1 LIGGDPSIT
10 KPIIIN
16 GSIMEV
22 TTNLEAALRELR
34 AWQITKIWVDAI
46 CINQRDVAERGIQVP
61 RMGLIYSKATE
72 VIAWLGV
79 EAENSRAAC
88 KAIRSL
94 EDLQPDVRQKALT
107 KASSSIQA
115 LFHRSFWKRVW
126 IIQEISKGPNVY
138 ILCGKD
144 SISWERMRSTFGYL
158 DEISLLPPE
167 VQALEEFRKR
177 ESRSQRPDL
186 RQAIIDSRHF
196 LSTDA
201 RDKLYALLGLTSNGG
216 DIILTPNYVQSPYS
230 VYFQAFKEVARKD
243 PHMWYLFR
251 EMPDE
256 EDSSKRKATWT
267 SFEESIWRW
276 IIESWAKRIEIDEI
290 ENNWQKY
297 SRKHVFYRDPRH
309 YTSLPMMRVRP
320 FPHSFEELTREE
332 REELPSISSYGMRAT
347 CAVIDSIETLS
358 SSLSRTSWQYE
369 TQQPFV
375 PGGPRKSH
383 RSPRDQPKA
392 SYVLKNIWRA
402 LIALSFEVQSD
413 SFGHPNQ
420 PISVGVSP
428 IYLCRSDAAY
438 ILTRLCKR
446 SQWVK
451 VRQPVDPAEF
461 FSNWLCENRNLV
473 YYGKTL
479 RHWVKIYSRTERYK
493 KQSQGDYSFVRQF
506 FSNCDVTLPN
516 MSKGALENYEAKLLY
531 AIKLAAEAKMRL
543 AVTEKRQMMGLV
555 PAGTKKGDIVA
566 LVQDCN
572 LPIILRRDNHGGYI
586 FLGETAFYSDTSSR
600 NSFKG
605 STLGYLCENDK
616 GWNEWVKSSAASF
629 QESSLDYRDF
639 NIY

>member
-34 AWQITKIWVDAI
+34 AWKITKIWVDAI

-94 EDLQPDVRQKALT
+94 EDLQPDVRQKTLT

-167 VQALEEFRKR
+167 IQALEEFRKR
-177 ESRSQRPDL
+177 
-186 RQAIIDSRHF
+186 
-196 LSTDA
+196 
-201 RDKLYALLGLTSNGG
+201 
-216 DIILTPNYVQSPYS
+216 
-230 VYFQAFKEVARKD
+230 
-243 PHMWYLFR
+243 
-251 EMPDE
+251 
-256 EDSSKRKATWT
+256 
-267 SFEESIWRW
+267 
-276 IIESWAKRIEIDEI
+276 

-320 FPHSFEELTREE
+320 FLHSFEELTREE

-347 CAVIDSIETLS
+347 CAVIDSIETVS
-358 SSLSRTSWQYE
+358 SSLSRTTWQYE

-375 PGGPRKSH
+375 PGGPPRKSH

-428 IYLCRSDAAY
+428 IYLCHSDAAY
-438 ILTRLCKR
+438 ILTSLCKR

-451 VRQPVDPAEF
+451 IRQPVDPAEF

-479 RHWVKIYSRTERYK
+479 RRWVKIYSRTERYK

-600 NSFKG
+600 NSFEG

-629 QESSLDYRDF
+629 QESSLDYHDF